1 MSKEL
6 DIQNITDRGTPVPRR
21 IATPAAA
28 HSVFKRMLH
37 DDSRGGARHRAL
49 IQGMID
55 GNPPYKDSEL
65 RAMGL
70 AHMINVNFLSMRANL
85 DSRAA
90 AGHELFAEV
99 PRLIECKPLSVVSQH
114 NQDVHHHCSIVAEEF
129 TDMVTQWD
137 GFLPAMDMVWRDS
150 DAYGLGV
157 AVWENEWDWRM
168 KAFRRGNLLVNPD
181 ASVEISRN
189 DIVVIRDQL
198 PIHEAVR
205 LAQTEDAAR
214 ARGWKLSALQDV
226 LVSLFYNDEDQT
238 NSGDKYQ
245 RSTWESFQ
253 QMVRNNEPD
262 YQTRQFDSIRI
273 VHLLVKEVAGDQRIT
288 HLIIPEAGG
297 HEVFL
302 YEGHDRYK
310 DMSEVVWWMPYNYGD
325 GYVRSVRGVAS
336 YMVQHED
343 LSNRFLGRVFDA
355 GFLTSSLLLQPV
367 SQVDMSR
374 LQVMQLGPYT
384 IVPSEL
390 SIRQSTFQPQ
400 LGPLIQLRSV
410 SEQVMK
416 NNTGTYRQH
425 SEGYERDVQK
435 TARQVME
442 ETSKEARYEKSAV
455 AARYTHLDKLYRE
468 MFRRVVKL
476 VQIKQD
482 GELYSGYPEAKL
494 FLDRCLAR
502 GVDRSFITDWEN
514 NFRVVSYRT
523 IGMGS
528 AGARFDITGQ
538 VLSMSGSFDEHGK
551 REALREAV
559 AARVGYRHVDRFV
572 SRIDRDQIASNET
585 SIAMLEFN
593 DIEEGSPVAVGSDQ
607 LHKVHIE
614 VFAQRMM
621 PIMQA
626 AMQGMTQDAV
636 ADARTMELALQHI
649 SQHVGYLA
657 QDQRY
662 SDYIKQQAMPFA
674 QEASKALTQL
684 RSEAERVL
692 KAQQAQQE
700 MYEQA
705 MNDAQQVIRD
715 RELEAKILEIQ
726 KKYELEALKQQS
738 LNAMRAEKTKA
749 QIEINRTKA
758 AHNLQLKAE
767 EQDAKIALAARESD
781 AKMAIKA
788 RENY

>member
-1 MSKEL
+1 
-6 DIQNITDRGTPVPRR
+6 
-21 IATPAAA
+21 
-28 HSVFKRMLH
+28 
-37 DDSRGGARHRAL
+37 
-49 IQGMID
+49 
-55 GNPPYKDSEL
+55 
-65 RAMGL
+65 
-70 AHMINVNFLSMRANL
+70 
-85 DSRAA
+85 
-90 AGHELFAEV
+90 
-99 PRLIECKPLSVVSQH
+99 
-114 NQDVHHHCSIVAEEF
+114 
-129 TDMVTQWD
+129 
-137 GFLPAMDMVWRDS
+137 
-150 DAYGLGV
+150 
-157 AVWENEWDWRM
+157 
-168 KAFRRGNLLVNPD
+168 
-181 ASVEISRN
+181 
-189 DIVVIRDQL
+189 
-198 PIHEAVR
+198 
-205 LAQTEDAAR
+205 
-214 ARGWKLSALQDV
+214 
-226 LVSLFYNDEDQT
+226 
-238 NSGDKYQ
+238 
-245 RSTWESFQ
+245 
-253 QMVRNNEPD
+253 
-262 YQTRQFDSIRI
+262 
-273 VHLLVKEVAGDQRIT
+273 
-288 HLIIPEAGG
+288 
-297 HEVFL
+297 
-302 YEGHDRYK
+302 
-310 DMSEVVWWMPYNYGD
+310 
-325 GYVRSVRGVAS
+325 
-336 YMVQHED
+336 
-343 LSNRFLGRVFDA
+343 
-355 GFLTSSLLLQPV
+355 
-367 SQVDMSR
+367 
-374 LQVMQLGPYT
+374 
-384 IVPSEL
+384 
-390 SIRQSTFQPQ
+390 
-400 LGPLIQLRSV
+400 
-410 SEQVMK
+410 
-416 NNTGTYRQH
+416 
-425 SEGYERDVQK
+425 
-435 TARQVME
+435 
-442 ETSKEARYEKSAV
+442 
-455 AARYTHLDKLYRE
+455 

-514 NFRVVSYRT
+514 NFRVVAYRT

-662 SDYIKQQAMPFA
+662 SDYIKQQA
-674 QEASKALTQL
+674 LTQL

-700 MYEQA
+700 MYEQT

-788 RENY
+788 RENYQ